1 MVKELPE
8 LDSSAFSALIG
19 HLTKRQIPMNRYRKG
34 VGDGRSQCYG
44 MVRKRSMAPDLSR
57 CSWEDPQLHYLL
69 MKFALVHLPPDFTF
83 TSVQVNDSYKCL
95 RHKDKH
101 NQGDS
106 YIVGFGPYTGGE
118 LILHRDAA
126 EMAKGGSLG
135 VVISS
140 RQEFNIRHRPLLF
153 DGSKIEHETKEYEGR
168 RWTIVFH
175 TLVSPP
181 KFPMVRKL
189 SDYEA
194 VTKDGTF
201 VIAWYKDGEPTQY
214 LSKKNGLPHP
224 LKGRKV
230 KKPVAEE
237 PNDPTLTEAQNMML
251 RARGP
256 PEDIKD

>member
-1 MVKELPE
+1 MIELPE
-8 LDSSAFSALIG
+8 LDASAFNSLIG

-44 MVRKRSMAPDLSR
+44 MVRKRSMPPDLSR

-69 MKFALVHLPPDFTF
+69 MKFALTNLPPDFTF
-83 TSVQVNDSYKCL
+83 TSVQVNDSYKCAA
-95 RHKDKH
+95 HKDKH

-106 YIVGFGPYTGGE
+106 YIVGFGNYTGGE
-118 LILHRDAA
+118 LVLHQ
-126 EMAKGGSLG
+126 EGSLG
-135 VVISS
+135 VSK
-140 RQEFNIRHRPLLF
+140 QEYNIRHRPLLF
-153 DGSKIEHETKEYEGR
+153 DGSKIEHETKDFEGR

-181 KFPMVRKL
+181 KFPMLRKL

-194 VTKDGTF
+194 VTKDGTY
-201 VIAWYKDGEPTQY
+201 VIAWYKEGEPTQY

-230 KKPVAEE
+230 KKPEALDE
-237 PNDPTLTEAQNMML
+237 PSDPNLTPAQNLML
-251 RARGP
+251 RNRVK
-256 PEDIKD
+256 ETSS

>member
-8 LDSSAFSALIG
+8 LDASAFTSLIG
-19 HLTKRQIPMNRYRKG
+19 HLTKRQIPINKYRKG
-34 VGDGRSQCYG
+34 VGIGRSQCYG

-69 MKFALVHLPPDFTF
+69 MKFALTNMPPGFTF
-83 TSVQVNDSYKCL
+83 TSIQVNDSYKCAA
-95 RHKDKH
+95 HKDKH
-101 NQGDS
+101 NEGDS
-106 YIVGFGPYTGGE
+106 YIIGFGNYTGGE
-118 LILHRDAA
+118 LVLRQ
-126 EMAKGGSLG
+126 EGGLG
-135 VVISS
+135 VSY
-140 RQEFNIRHRPLLF
+140 NIRHRPLLF
-153 DGSKIEHETKEYEGR
+153 NGAEIEHETKDWEGR

-181 KFPMVRKL
+181 KFPMIRKL

-194 VTKDGTF
+194 VTKDGTY

-230 KKPVAEE
+230 KKPEVALVDDD
-237 PNDPTLTEAQNMML
+237 PNLTPAQNLML
-251 RARGP
+251 KSRVI
-256 PEDIKD
+256 E

>member
-1 MVKELPE
+1 MIELPE
-8 LDSSAFSALIG
+8 LDPSAFNALIG
-19 HLTKRQIPMNRYRKG
+19 HLSKRQIPMNRYRKG

-69 MKFALVHLPPDFTF
+69 MKFALTNLPSDFTF
-83 TSVQVNDSYKCL
+83 TSVQVNDSYKCAL
-95 RHKDKH
+95 HKDKH
-101 NQGDS
+101 NLGDS

-118 LILHRDAA
+118 LILHQ
-126 EMAKGGSLG
+126 GGTLG
-135 VVISS
+135 K
-140 RQEFNIRHRPLLF
+140 QEINIRHRPVLF
-153 DGSKIEHETKEYEGR
+153 NGSEIEHETKDYEGR

-181 KFPMVRKL
+181 KFPMLRKL

-194 VTKDGTF
+194 VTKDGTY
-201 VIAWYKDGEPTQY
+201 VIAWYKPGEPTQY

-230 KKPVAEE
+230 KKPEVALVDDD
-237 PNDPTLTEAQNMML
+237 PNLTPAQNLML
-251 RARGP
+251 RSRVLL
-256 PEDIKD
+256 